1 MNAWDVI
8 PPMLIGVKVLL
19 IVVTVIFFMS
29 GIDDTFI
36 DLAFLVRGIYRRLY
50 VLPHHPPLTRA
61 QLDTKPEQPIA
72 IMIPAWHEADV
83 IRHMLE
89 ALVGRVDYK
98 DYHVFVGTYPNDPET
113 TAEVDSVAARH
124 CRVHRVTG
132 PKPGP
137 TCKAD
142 CLNAV
147 YQAITMFEASTGQ
160 QFAIVVMQD
169 AEDVTHPCSLKLFNY
184 LIPRKDMVQLP
195 VWPLPTRWYD
205 LTSGHYIDEFAES
218 HFKNMVVRESLS
230 QAIPSAGVGT
240 AFSRRA
246 LSALATNGPEVFD
259 VRSLTEDYEI
269 GVRLHRWGMK
279 QAFVRQVFSSAPHGR
294 GARFHRLTGEYSK
307 DSPDAIVVREYFP
320 SRFRAAVKQKSRW
333 VLGITLQG
341 WRNLGWEGD
350 LSTKYMLF
358 RDRKSLVTSIVNVL
372 GYVTLAAVVGVW
384 GLGRLLE
391 DGYRYPPLVE
401 NGSWLSRTI
410 IVDTAFLVVRL
421 LERAYCV
428 GRIYGSLQ
436 ACLSVPRQI
445 WGNVINCAAASRA
458 LYLFV
463 QSALTGKALSWGK
476 TDHVFPGEAV
486 LSYVI
491 KPESTTAPTGG

>member
-1 MNAWDVI
+1 
-8 PPMLIGVKVLL
+8 
-19 IVVTVIFFMS
+19 VIFFVS

-36 DLAFLVRGIYRRLY
+36 DLVFLVRGMYRRLF
-50 VLPHHPPLTRA
+50 VLPHHPALTRE

-72 IMIPAWHEADV
+72 IMIPAWHESDV
-83 IRHMLE
+83 IRRMLDV
-89 ALVGRVDYK
+89 LVGRIEYT

-113 TAEVDSVAARH
+113 TAEVDIVAERH
-124 CRVHRVTG
+124 SRVHRVTA
-132 PKPGP
+132 PRPGP

-147 YQAITMFEASTGQ
+147 YRVIERFEASTHK

-195 VWPLPTRWYD
+195 VWPFPTRWYD
-205 LTSGHYIDEFAES
+205 FTSGHYIDEFAES
-218 HFKNMVVRESLS
+218 HFKNMVVRESLCRS
-230 QAIPSAGVGT
+230 IPSAGVGT

-246 LSALATNGPEVFD
+246 LAALATNGQDVFETG
-259 VRSLTEDYEI
+259 SLTEDYEI

-279 QAFVRQVFSSAPHGR
+279 QVFVRQVLASG
-294 GARFHRLTGEYSK
+294 
-307 DSPDAIVVREYFP
+307 DSREMPDPIVVREYFP
-320 SRFRAAVKQKSRW
+320 FRFRAAVKQKSRW

-341 WRNLGWEGD
+341 WRNLGWAGD
-350 LSTKYMLF
+350 PWMKYMLF

-372 GYVTLAAVVGVW
+372 GYVALAAVLGIWV
-384 GLGRLLE
+384 LGRAVE

-401 NGSWLSRTI
+401 SGSWLSRMI
-410 IVDTAFLVVRL
+410 LVDTAFLVVRV

-428 GRIYGSLQ
+428 GQVYGWAQ
-436 ACLSVPRQI
+436 ACLSVPRQV

-458 LYLFV
+458 LYLFSE
-463 QSALTGKALSWGK
+463 SAFTGKALAWGK
-476 TDHVFPGEAV
+476 TDHVFPSEAV
-486 LSYVI
+486 LAYVT
-491 KPESTTAPTGG
+491 KRETTTASTAG

>member
-1 MNAWDVI
+1 MNVWDAI
-8 PPMLIGVKVLL
+8 PPILIGVKILL
-19 IVVTVIFFMS
+19 IVVTVIFFVS

-36 DLAFLVRGIYRRLY
+36 DLVFLVRGVYRRLF
-50 VLPHHPPLTRA
+50 VLPHHPALTRA

-72 IMIPAWHEADV
+72 IMIPAWHESDV
-83 IRHMLE
+83 IRRMLD
-89 ALVGRVDYK
+89 ALVGGIEYT

-113 TAEVDSVAARH
+113 KAEVDVAAERH
-124 CRVHRVTG
+124 RRVHRVTA
-132 PKPGP
+132 PRPGP

-147 YQAITMFEASTGQ
+147 YRAIERFEASTHT

-205 LTSGHYIDEFAES
+205 FTSGHYIDEFAES

-230 QAIPSAGVGT
+230 RAIPSAGVGT

-246 LSALATNGPEVFD
+246 LAALATNGRDVFETG
-259 VRSLTEDYEI
+259 SLTEDYEI

-279 QAFVRQVFSSAPHGR
+279 QAFVRQVLTSPHG
-294 GARFHRLTGEYSK
+294 ARRVHRPTGGDSK
-307 DSPDAIVVREYFP
+307 EMPDAIVVREYFP
-320 SRFRAAVKQKSRW
+320 FRFRAAVKQKSRW

-341 WRNLGWEGD
+341 WRNLGWAGD
-350 LSTKYMLF
+350 PWMKYMLF

-372 GYVTLAAVVGVW
+372 GYVALAAVLGIWV
-384 GLGRLLE
+384 LGRALD

-401 NGSWLSRTI
+401 SGSWLSRLI
-410 IVDTAFLVVRL
+410 IVDTAFLVVRV

-428 GRIYGSLQ
+428 GRVYGWLQ
-436 ACLSVPRQI
+436 ACLSVPRQV

-463 QSALTGKALSWGK
+463 ESAFTGKALAWGK
-476 TDHVFPGEAV
+476 TDHVFPSEAV
-486 LSYVI
+486 LAYVT
-491 KPESTTAPTGG
+491 KRETTTAPTVG

>member
-1 MNAWDVI
+1 MSVWDAI
-8 PPMLIGVKVLL
+8 PPLLIGVKVLL
-19 IVVTVIFFMS
+19 IVVTVIFFVS

-36 DLAFLVRGIYRRLY
+36 DLVFLVRGCYRRLF
-50 VLPHHPPLTRA
+50 VLPHHPALTRA
-61 QLDTKPEQPIA
+61 QLDAKPEQPTA

-83 IRHMLE
+83 IRRMLD
-89 ALVGRVDYK
+89 ALLHRIDYA
-98 DYHVFVGTYPNDPET
+98 DYHVFVGTYPNDGET
-113 TAEVDSVAARH
+113 RAEVDDVVARH
-124 CRVHRVTG
+124 DKVHRVTA
-132 PKPGP
+132 PRPGP

-147 YQAITMFEASTGQ
+147 YRAIETFESSNGR

-205 LTSGHYIDEFAES
+205 FTSGHYIDEFAES

-246 LSALATNGPEVFD
+246 LSALAGNGRDVFD
-259 VRSLTEDYEI
+259 VGSLTEDYEI
-269 GVRLHRWGMK
+269 GVRLHRWDMK
-279 QAFVRQVFSSAPHGR
+279 QVFVRQVLTAPPAAGV
-294 GARFHRLTGEYSK
+294 RFHRLTGGDSK
-307 DSPDAIVVREYFP
+307 DMPDAIVVREYFP

-333 VLGITLQG
+333 MIGITLQG
-341 WRNLGWEGD
+341 WRNLGWAGD
-350 LSTKYMLF
+350 LWTKYMLF
-358 RDRKSLVTSIVNVL
+358 RDRKSLVTSIVNIL
-372 GYVTLAAVVGVW
+372 GYVALAAVVGIWV
-384 GLGRLLE
+384 LGRAVD

-401 NGSWLSRTI
+401 SGSWLSGMI
-410 IVDTAFLVVRL
+410 IADTAFLIVRV

-428 GRIYGSLQ
+428 GRVYGWLE
-436 ACLSVPRQI
+436 ACLSVSRQI

-463 QSALTGKALSWGK
+463 ESAFTGKALAWGK
-476 TDHVFPGEAV
+476 TDHVFPSEAV
-486 LSYVI
+486 LAYVT
-491 KPESTTAPTGG
+491 KRETTTPPTGG

>member
-1 MNAWDVI
+1 MTVWDAI
-8 PPMLIGVKVLL
+8 PPILIGVKVLL
-19 IVVTVIFFMS
+19 VVVTVIFFVS

-36 DLAFLVRGIYRRLY
+36 DLVFLVRGVYRRLF

-72 IMIPAWHEADV
+72 IMIPAWHESDV
-83 IRHMLE
+83 IRRMLD
-89 ALVGRVDYK
+89 ALVRGIEYT
-98 DYHVFVGTYPNDPET
+98 DYHVFVGTYPNDPDT
-113 TAEVDSVAARH
+113 MAEVDSVAERH
-124 CRVHRVTG
+124 CRVHRVTA
-132 PKPGP
+132 PRPGP

-147 YQAITMFEASTGQ
+147 YHAIEEFEASSGKP
-160 QFAIVVMQD
+160 FAVVVMQD

-195 VWPLPTRWYD
+195 VWPLPTRWCD
-205 LTSGHYIDEFAES
+205 FTSGHYIDEFAES

-230 QAIPSAGVGT
+230 RAIPSAGVGT
-240 AFSRRA
+240 AFSRNA
-246 LSALATNGPEVFD
+246 LFALAADGREVFETG
-259 VRSLTEDYEI
+259 SLTEDYEI

-279 QAFVRQVFSSAPHGR
+279 QAFVRQVLDAPR
-294 GARFHRLTGEYSK
+294 GAARFHRLTDRDSK
-307 DSPDAIVVREYFP
+307 GSPDAIVVREYFP
-320 SRFRAAVKQKSRW
+320 FRFRAAVKQKSRW

-341 WRNLGWEGD
+341 WRNLGWAGD
-350 LSTKYMLF
+350 PWMKYMLF

-372 GYVTLAAVVGVW
+372 GYVALAAVLGIWV
-384 GLGRLLE
+384 LGRALD

-401 NGSWLSRTI
+401 SGSWLSRLI
-410 IVDTAFLVVRL
+410 IVDTAFLLVRV

-428 GRIYGSLQ
+428 GRVYGWLQ
-436 ACLSVPRQI
+436 ACLSVPRQV

-463 QSALTGKALSWGK
+463 ESAFTGKALAWGK
-476 TDHVFPGEAV
+476 TDHVFPSEAV
-486 LSYVI
+486 LAYVT
-491 KPESTTAPTGG
+491 KRETTTAPTGG